1 MKVNVKQ
8 KDIDEG
14 VQGCIQSCALAL
26 AVRRAFKN
34 SDAAVYYDAHLND
47 EDVKE
52 LFIRVGK
59 EYYNEPYIDK
69 YEHLNNFIDWF
80 DFGILGKDGCEP
92 FKFNIDTSKT
102 TI

>member
-1 MKVNVKQ
+1 MIREFAFGLSNRHHFMDSTNISKWMNVA
-8 KDIDEG
+8 KDTFHSLWE
-14 VQGCIQSCALAL
+14 
-26 AVRRAFKN
+26 
-34 SDAAVYYDAHLND
+34 YD

-69 YEHLNNFIDWF
+69 HEHLNNFIDWF